1 MIPKKLWK
9 LTNLLQPK
17 NEACTQVNKESDADH
32 LLDEADSID
41 DRSTYKKIGTQENS
55 YVQEITKP
63 DKILADVVKT
73 KETSDDLFDMTK
85 HPNCGERRCGWRNS
99 GWFKH
104 WC

>member
-1 MIPKKLWK
+1 

-55 YVQEITKP
+55 SVQE
-63 DKILADVVKT
+63 ILADVVKT
-73 KETSDDLFDMTK
+73 KETFEDLYNMTK
-85 HPNCGERRCGWRNS
+85 HPNCGKRRCG
-99 GWFKH
+99 
-104 WC
+104 